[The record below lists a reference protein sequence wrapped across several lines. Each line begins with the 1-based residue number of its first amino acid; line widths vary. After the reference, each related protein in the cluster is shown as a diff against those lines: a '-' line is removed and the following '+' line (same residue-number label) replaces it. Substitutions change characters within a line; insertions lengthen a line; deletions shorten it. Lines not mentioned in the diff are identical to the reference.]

1 MLAKAQ
7 PLDASPGPSG
17 EPMTAR
23 DIVAIAKQLKAQG
36 KSDKQIACHLNS
48 TRSAGERHLSAQ
60 DARDLYQGEFRKHR
74 NPDEQRRSA

>member
-1 MLAKAQ
+1 MTSRDLGPVALA
-7 PLDASPGPSG
+7 LN
-17 EPMTAR
+17 E
-23 DIVAIAKQLKAQG
+23 QG
-36 KSDKQIACHLNS
+36 KSDKQIAHHLNS

>member
-1 MLAKAQ
+1 
-7 PLDASPGPSG
+7 
-17 EPMTAR
+17 MTAR
-23 DIVAIAKQLKAQG
+23 DLGATALMLFYSG
-36 KSDKQIACHLNS
+36 NSDKQIAHHLNS

>member
-1 MLAKAQ
+1 
-7 PLDASPGPSG
+7 
-17 EPMTAR
+17 MTAR
-23 DIVAIAKQLKAQG
+23 DLGPEALALWQDG
-36 KSDKQIACHLNS
+36 KSDKQIASHLNS